1 MGIMGGNKMQT
12 IELRDL
18 YYMIVR
24 RLSLIIVV
32 TFLSAVVS
40 GIVSVYFITPEY
52 ETFTT
57 LMLGKPADYEENSQ
71 YTYQD
76 VLTNQKLIG
85 TYAEIAKSK
94 VVMDEVLKSL
104 KLEYTASELRGM
116 VSVTLL
122 NNTEVIKI
130 TVTSTNPAEAES
142 IANEIASVFM
152 SNVSRIMQ
160 INNVQIIDKSALPE
174 EPVSPRIK
182 LNIAIAGVLGLMI
195 SVFVV
200 FLMEALDQT
209 IKVPEDIE
217 KSLGIPVIGMIPEH
231 VK

>member
-1 MGIMGGNKMQT
+1 MQT

-32 TFLSAVVS
+32 TLLSAVVS

-94 VVMDEVLKSL
+94 VVMDEVLESL
-104 KLEYTASELRGM
+104 KLEYTASDLREL

-130 TVTSTNPAEAES
+130 TVKSTSPAEAES

-160 INNVQIIDKSALPE
+160 INNVQIIDKAALPE

-195 SVFVV
+195 SVFIV

-217 KSLGIPVIGMIPEH
+217 KSLGIPVIGMIPEY

>member
-1 MGIMGGNKMQT
+1 MKEDLFVIN
-12 IELRDL
+12 LRDL
-18 YYMIVR
+18 YYTIIR
-24 RLSLIIVV
+24 RLSLIIAI
-32 TFLSAVVS
+32 TILATIIS
-40 GIVSVYFITPEY
+40 GIVSIYFITPEY

-94 VVMDEVLKSL
+94 VVMDEVLSSL
-104 KLEYTASELRGM
+104 DSSLNSEELREM

-130 TVTSTNPAEAES
+130 TVQSTNPSEAQA
-142 IANEIASVFM
+142 IANGIADVFM

-160 INNVQIIDKSALPE
+160 INNVQIIDKAGLPE

-182 LNIAIAGVLGLMI
+182 LNIAIAGVVGLMM
-195 SVFVV
+195 SVFIV

-231 VK
+231 IK

>member
-1 MGIMGGNKMQT
+1 MKEDLFVIN
-12 IELRDL
+12 LRDL

-32 TFLSAVVS
+32 TLLSAVVS

-94 VVMDEVLKSL
+94 VVMDEVLQSL
-104 KLEYTASELRGM
+104 KLEYTASDLREL

-122 NNTEVIKI
+122 NNTEVIEI
-130 TVTSTNPAEAES
+130 TVKSTSPAEAES

-160 INNVQIIDKSALPE
+160 INNVQIIDKAALPE

-182 LNIAIAGVLGLMI
+182 LNIAIASVLGLMI
-195 SVFVV
+195 SVFIV

-217 KSLGIPVIGMIPEH
+217 KSLGIPVIGMIPEY

>member
-1 MGIMGGNKMQT
+1 MQT

-18 YYMIVR
+18 YYMIAR
-24 RLSLIIVV
+24 RLSLIVVV
-32 TFLSAVVS
+32 TILSALVS

-94 VVMDEVLKSL
+94 VVMDEVLQN
-104 KLEYTASELRGM
+104 LELPYSTSELREMMG
-116 VSVTLL
+116 VTLL

-130 TVTSTNPAEAES
+130 TVKSINPEES
-142 IANEIASVFM
+142 QVIANEIANVFM
-152 SNVSRIMQ
+152 SNVARIMQ
-160 INNVQIIDKSALPE
+160 INNVQIIDKAAVPE
-174 EPVSPRIK
+174 SPVSPKIK
-182 LNIAIAGVLGLMI
+182 LNIAIAFVLGLLTI
-195 SVFVV
+195 ILIV
-200 FLMEALDQT
+200 FLMEVLDQT
-209 IKVPEDIE
+209 IRVSEDIE
-217 KSLGIPVIGMIPEH
+217 KTLGIPVIGMIPEH
-231 VK
+231 IN

>member
-1 MGIMGGNKMQT
+1 MQT

-18 YYMIVR
+18 YYLIVR

-32 TFLSAVVS
+32 TLLSAVVS
-40 GIVSVYFITPEY
+40 GVVSIYFITPQY

-57 LMLGKPADYEENSQ
+57 LMLGKPADYDENSQ

-94 VVMDEVLKSL
+94 VVMDRVLENL
-104 KLEYTASELRGM
+104 DLTMTTVELREM
-116 VSVTLL
+116 MSVTLL

-130 TVTSTNPAEAES
+130 RVESPNPAEAQI
-142 IANEIASVFM
+142 IANEVASVFM
-152 SNVSRIMQ
+152 ENVSRIMQ
-160 INNVQIIDKSALPE
+160 INNVQIIDEAALPE

-182 LNIAIAGVLGLMI
+182 LNIAIASVLGLMLSI
-195 SVFVV
+195 FIV
-200 FLMEALDQT
+200 FLIEALDQT
-209 IKVPEDIE
+209 IKIPEDIE
-217 KSLGIPVIGMIPEH
+217 KSLGLPVIGLIPEQTT
-231 VK
+231 